1 MKLNITDSDSKKA
14 MLTIA
19 NGRKVTIKL
28 NRQWDDET
36 KEVITK
42 RLTAVAEDVCKRNLG
57 YVMKGQYSPDHPH
70 VIQLKS
76 NNKTSP
82 KVMNVN
88 VTELMRSN
96 AA

>member
-1 MKLNITDSDSKKA
+1 MKLSITDSDSKKA

-19 NGRKVTIKL
+19 KGRKVTIKL
-28 NRQWDDET
+28 NRQWDAET
-36 KEVITK
+36 KELVTS
-42 RLTAVAEDVCKRNLG
+42 RLKMVAHKICDRDLG
-57 YVMKGQYSPDHPH
+57 YVLKGQYSPDHPH

-88 VTELMRSN
+88 VTEVMRSQ